1 MTSPLDVFAAL
12 HDDLLVLPNAW
23 DAASARLFE
32 RAGAPAVATSS
43 SAVSWV
49 HGVPDGNHLD
59 ADLALAAAARV
70 VAAVRVPVTA
80 DIESG
85 YADGPE
91 QVAASV
97 RRFAD
102 AGVVG
107 INLEDAR
114 DGALVEEGRAAEAV
128 AAAAGT
134 GLWVNARTDVYLLGG
149 TGEEAFAETVSR
161 AAAYVAAGAGS
172 VFVPGLL
179 DLAVLARLTAAIA
192 APVNVLAAAGGPTA
206 AQLRAAGVR
215 RISVGNDVASLAYA
229 TAVASARDILEHGR
243 FDSLAGGLDFGDMQ
257 TLWHAG

>member
-1 MTSPLDVFAAL
+1 MTSPLEAFRAL

-23 DAASARLFE
+23 DAVSARLFE
-32 RAGAPAVATSS
+32 RAGAPAIATSS
-43 SAVSWV
+43 SAVSWA

-59 ADLALAAAARV
+59 PDLALAAAARV
-70 VAAVRVPVTA
+70 VAAVRVPVSA

-91 QVAASV
+91 QVAASA

-114 DGALVEEGRAAEAV
+114 DGALVEAGRAAEAV

-149 TGEEAFAETVSR
+149 RGEGAFAETVSR
-161 AAAYVAAGAGS
+161 ARAYLAAGAG
-172 VFVPGLL
+172 
-179 DLAVLARLTAAIA
+179 
-192 APVNVLAAAGGPTA
+192 
-206 AQLRAAGVR
+206 
-215 RISVGNDVASLAYA
+215 
-229 TAVASARDILEHGR
+229 
-243 FDSLAGGLDFGDMQ
+243 
-257 TLWHAG
+257 